1 MRKKPEI
8 ILINLFYLNEGQL
21 MEKCKM
27 QSSSQ
32 YFQCLNKGSHP
43 ITSIG
48 MVEIILNNNY
58 LEKDPIL
65 ESNQDKDYYEKES
78 QRLQQEIDKINK
90 EFQEN
95 SSYQEIKPE
104 EVDAELGDD
113 YQESDKENP
122 IFLDIQNKP
131 ANLSNKTTLILSRP
145 EK

>member
-1 MRKKPEI
+1 MV
-8 ILINLFYLNEGQL
+8 
-21 MEKCKM
+21 
-27 QSSSQ
+27 
-32 YFQCLNKGSHP
+32 
-43 ITSIG
+43 G
-48 MVEIILNNNY
+48 MTLNNNY

-131 ANLSNKTTLILSRP
+131 ANLSNKSTFILSRS